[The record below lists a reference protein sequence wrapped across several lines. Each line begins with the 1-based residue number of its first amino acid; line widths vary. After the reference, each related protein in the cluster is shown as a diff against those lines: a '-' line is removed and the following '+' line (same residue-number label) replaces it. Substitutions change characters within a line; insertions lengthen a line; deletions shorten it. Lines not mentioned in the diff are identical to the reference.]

1 MPMPAIQSVGPA
13 ALGPEFT
20 IQGIEG
26 TAPAQT
32 EQSGGGFTGALMDQ
46 IGKLEELQQ
55 GASVQ
60 AQLLATGQADDV
72 STVVMEIERASL
84 AMQLAVQV
92 RNKAVEAYQDIYR
105 MQV

>member
-1 MPMPAIQSVGPA
+1 MPVPAIQPVGAA

-20 IQGIEG
+20 IPGIGG
-26 TAPAQT
+26 TAPAAS
-32 EQSGGGFTGALMDQ
+32 EPSGGGFTSTLMNQ
-46 IGKLEELQQ
+46 IGKLEDLQQ
-55 GASVQ
+55 NASVQ
-60 AQLLATGQADDV
+60 SQLLATGQASDV
-72 STVVMEIERASL
+72 SNVVMEIERASL